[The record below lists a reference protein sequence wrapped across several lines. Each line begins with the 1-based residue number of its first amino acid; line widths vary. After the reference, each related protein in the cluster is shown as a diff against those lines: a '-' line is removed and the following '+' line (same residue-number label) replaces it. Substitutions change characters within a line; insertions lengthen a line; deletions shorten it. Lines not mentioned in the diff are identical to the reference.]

1 MRLSRGG
8 GRGRGPAG
16 AALPPAKEFKRARR
30 GAPPVMDAEVRKLQ
44 VSGGSTY
51 VVSLPRSW
59 VEGMGLR
66 AGDGVAMSRNA
77 NSSLTLYAGPG
88 GAQDGAGGAPG
99 RRAVIMAGRA
109 DTGETIGRRLI
120 AAYLAG
126 YGSIVVRARGGRIGD
141 AHGRAVR
148 GIARA
153 SLIGTEIVESTAG
166 AITMQVLTR
175 LPELSFE
182 TAVRRMHRMA
192 SSMHAEAVEALAGA
206 DAAHAEEI
214 VAMDD
219 EVDRFSL
226 YTRRNL
232 MLAVDDAGVLA
243 EMGLASPSDCVG
255 YRAVIE
261 RIERIADHAAMIAK
275 RVKFLAG
282 GGIDAGL
289 MGRIG
294 AVSAESLRAFDG
306 AVESVLGRDCARAEG
321 TAPLVRGV
329 VESEKAIMSSVSES
343 DANST
348 VVRFVLEHIR
358 RTAEYSGDIIEVA
371 IDENIRSVIAEE

>member
-1 MRLSRGG
+1 
-8 GRGRGPAG
+8 
-16 AALPPAKEFKRARR
+16 
-30 GAPPVMDAEVRKLQ
+30 MDTQVRKLQ

-51 VVSLPRSW
+51 VVSLPKEW
-59 VEGMGLR
+59 VEGLGLR
-66 AGDGVAMSRNA
+66 AGDGVTMSRNA

-88 GAQDGAGGAPG
+88 GAASAGAPGGGAAG
-99 RRAVIMAGRA
+99 RRAVITAGRA
-109 DTGETIGRRLI
+109 DTGEAIGRRLI

-141 AHGRAVR
+141 AHGRSVR
-148 GIARA
+148 GIAKA
-153 SLIGTEIVESTAG
+153 LLIGTEIVESTAG

-192 SSMHAEAVEALAGA
+192 SSMHAEAVESLACA
-206 DAAHAEEI
+206 DGAHAEEI

-226 YTRRNL
+226 YTKRNL
-232 MLAVDDAGVLA
+232 MLAANDAGVLA

-255 YRAVIE
+255 YRAVAE

-282 GGIDAGL
+282 GGIEKGL
-289 MGRIG
+289 MGRIAG
-294 AVSAESLRAFDG
+294 VSAESLRAFDG

-321 TAPLVRGV
+321 IAPLVRGV

-343 DANST
+343 DPNST
-348 VVRFVLEHIR
+348 VVRFALEDIR

-371 IDENIRSVIAEE
+371 IDENIRSVIGEE